1 MKLLCTGIK
10 SIISIKNCHVNV
22 INKIKDSNGNV
33 MTDSTAMANVFN
45 NFFVNVADG
54 VAKNIPRSQKSP
66 MDYLD
71 IKHPFS
77 FFISPT
83 APYEISE
90 IIDLFK
96 TGQSIGPNSIP
107 LKLLKFFHLIFLF
120 PCPL

>member
-1 MKLLCTGIK
+1 
-10 SIISIKNCHVNV
+10 
-22 INKIKDSNGNV
+22 
-33 MTDSTAMANVFN
+33 MANVFN

-71 IKHPFS
+71 SKNPFS

-96 TGQSIGPNSIP
+96 TGKSIGPNSIP
-107 LKLLKFFHLIFLF
+107 LKLLKILSPHISLPLSLMINESFQSGIF
-120 PCPL
+120 PDKM